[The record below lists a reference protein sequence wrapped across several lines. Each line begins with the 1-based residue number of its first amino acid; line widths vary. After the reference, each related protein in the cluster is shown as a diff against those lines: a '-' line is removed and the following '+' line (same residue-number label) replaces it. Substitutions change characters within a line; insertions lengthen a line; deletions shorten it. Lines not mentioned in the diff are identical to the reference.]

1 MKCYKIHLI
10 KHGETKETL
19 ERRFL
24 GVTDVSLSEAGRDK
38 IEKMAE
44 KYSYPSAQIVYSSPL
59 KRCTETAEILYPDRF
74 LSTVPELR
82 EYNFGLFDGK
92 SPEEL
97 KDNKAFLD
105 WVDNKMKDTPPLGE
119 SNEEFTKRCISA
131 INSILA
137 DMQKRGV
144 TSAAAVTHGGV
155 ITRLMCLY
163 DIEKSDPREYF
174 CGSGEGFTVMVTPS
188 LWQRDGIFE
197 VLNVIPEKETDR
209 SDFGLY
215 DL

>member
-10 KHGETKETL
+10 KHGATKEV
-19 ERRFL
+19 EEKRFL
-24 GVTDVSLSEAGRDK
+24 GVTDVSLSEKGK
-38 IEKMAE
+38 KGIEKMAE
-44 KYSYPSAQIVYSSPL
+44 KYTYPSAQIVYSSPL
-59 KRCTETAEILYPDRF
+59 KRCTETADILYPDRF
-74 LSTVPELR
+74 LSIIPELK

-92 SPEEL
+92 NPEEL

-105 WVDNKMKDTPPLGE
+105 WIENKMKDTPPFGE
-119 SNEEFTKRCISA
+119 SNDEFTKRCMVA
-131 INSILA
+131 INSIVA

-144 TSAAAVTHGGV
+144 TSAAAITHGGV

-174 CGSGEGFTVMVTPS
+174 CSAGEGFTVMITPS

-197 VLNVIPEKETDR
+197 VLDIIPNKDPDKA
-209 SDFGLY
+209 DFGAYNL
-215 DL
+215 